1 MRSVCRLRPPF
12 VYVSSRADKHPQ
24 RLDSPTAREFELA
37 MAAQVSSSNLGDHAR
52 AEVADLLHLQL
63 SPIGLAAMD
72 ALDPQPGQTIVD
84 IGCGAGQTTQQLAN
98 RVGSLGRVIGV
109 DIAPRVLDVARSRT
123 ATLAQVQLIQAD
135 AATLALPDEMA
146 DGVYSRFGVMALD
159 DPVAA
164 FANFRRM
171 TRRGGRLAFV
181 CWEPLARDI
190 LQRVGSRAVLGL
202 GQKSLNR
209 MELSNR
215 SPGCIELLE
224 RDRAMNPPD
233 EFLKHAADCE
243 QMAKFARDAESK
255 ATWNRMAERWRR
267 CAEKF
272 TTESLGAH
280 HARLAKGRRGV
291 APDWAHH

>member
-1 MRSVCRLRPPF
+1 
-12 VYVSSRADKHPQ
+12 
-24 RLDSPTAREFELA
+24 
-37 MAAQVSSSNLGDHAR
+37 MAAQVSLSNLGDHAR
-52 AEVADLLHLQL
+52 AEVADLLDLQL

-123 ATLAQVQLIQAD
+123 ATLARVQLIQAD

-159 DPVAA
+159 DPVVA

-181 CWEPLARDI
+181 CWRSLEENELDLVPLQAAGLDIEIDKTPYKFERRDYLLDLLQSAGFAQIKIEAFDARVSRGNLDAMMAVLTKVGALGKLLREAPALVSGVEPKVRAALAADASDRDI
-190 LQRVGSRAVLGL
+190 GL
-202 GQKSLNR
+202 K
-209 MELSNR
+209 
-215 SPGCIELLE
+215 
-224 RDRAMNPPD
+224 A
-233 EFLKHAADCE
+233 
-243 QMAKFARDAESK
+243 
-255 ATWNRMAERWRR
+255 ATWIVTAT
-267 CAEKF
+267 A
-272 TTESLGAH
+272 
-280 HARLAKGRRGV
+280 
-291 APDWAHH
+291 

>member
-1 MRSVCRLRPPF
+1 M
-12 VYVSSRADKHPQ
+12 
-24 RLDSPTAREFELA
+24 DSPTAREFELA
-37 MAAQVSSSNLGDHAR
+37 MAAQVSLSNLGDHAR
-52 AEVADLLHLQL
+52 AEVADLLDLQL

-159 DPVAA
+159 DPVVA
-164 FANFRRM
+164 FANFCRM

-181 CWEPLARDI
+181 CWRSLEENELDLVPLQAAGLDIEIDKTPYKFERRDYLLDLLQSAGFAQIKIEAFDARVSSGNLDAMMAVLTKVGALGKLLREAPALVSRVEPKVRAALVADASDRDI
-190 LQRVGSRAVLGL
+190 GL
-202 GQKSLNR
+202 K
-209 MELSNR
+209 
-215 SPGCIELLE
+215 
-224 RDRAMNPPD
+224 A
-233 EFLKHAADCE
+233 
-243 QMAKFARDAESK
+243 
-255 ATWNRMAERWRR
+255 ATWIVTAT
-267 CAEKF
+267 A
-272 TTESLGAH
+272 
-280 HARLAKGRRGV
+280 
-291 APDWAHH
+291 